1 MSKSNVKQRVKELL
15 QHNVS
20 WADNDNELIYTYWS
34 FFSDNE
40 DSRPF
45 SKWFIEN
52 PKLCNHISRS
62 RRKIEEQCPELRGK
76 GYNKRHHI
84 LEPEF
89 REKVKNN
96 EL

>member
-15 QHNVS
+15 QQDIS
-20 WADNDNELIYTYWS
+20 LADNDNALIYDYFLTYVQHS
-34 FFSDNE
+34 MYYEFIN
-40 DSRPF
+40 
-45 SKWFIEN
+45 WFVTN

-89 REKVKNN
+89 REKVKNDN
-96 EL
+96 L